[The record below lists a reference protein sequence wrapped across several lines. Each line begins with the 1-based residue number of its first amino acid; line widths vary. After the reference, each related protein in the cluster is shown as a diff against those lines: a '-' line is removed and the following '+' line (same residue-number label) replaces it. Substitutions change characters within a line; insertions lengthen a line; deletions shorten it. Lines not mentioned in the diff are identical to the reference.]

1 MNSITILASD
11 FYLPSK
17 EISNDYFNKKFNID
31 ENWIEKRTGIK
42 KDFFLEAVFAKW
54 LINLVRILQKM
65 KKT

>member
-31 ENWIEKRTGIK
+31 EKWI
-42 KDFFLEAVFAKW
+42 
-54 LINLVRILQKM
+54 
-65 KKT
+65 